1 MLDATVFV
9 DHQIHH
15 PRGIFPMQVKPLG
28 DRVLVKLVEEQERT
42 QSGIYI
48 PDTAKDKPQ
57 TGLIVAVGDGE
68 DIKVKE
74 GQRVLF
80 AKFAGTEIKI
90 ANEEHLILSTDD
102 ILAVVED

>member
-1 MLDATVFV
+1 
-9 DHQIHH
+9 
-15 PRGIFPMQVKPLG
+15 MQVRPLG

-57 TGLIVAVGDGE
+57 TGMVVAVGDGE
-68 DIKVKE
+68 EVKVE
-74 GQRVLF
+74 SGQRVLF

-90 ANEEHLILSTDD
+90 DNVEHLILSVDD
-102 ILAVVED
+102 ILAVVE

>member
-1 MLDATVFV
+1 
-9 DHQIHH
+9 
-15 PRGIFPMQVKPLG
+15 MQVKPLG

-90 ANEEHLILSTDD
+90 GNEEHLILSTDD

>member
-1 MLDATVFV
+1 
-9 DHQIHH
+9 
-15 PRGIFPMQVKPLG
+15 MQVRPLG
-28 DRVLVKLVEEQERT
+28 DRVLIKLVEEQERT

-57 TGLIVAVGDGE
+57 TGEVVAVGDGE
-68 DIKVKE
+68 DIKVKA

-90 ANEEHLILSTDD
+90 DNVEHLILSGDD
-102 ILAVVED
+102 ILAVVD

>member
-1 MLDATVFV
+1 
-9 DHQIHH
+9 
-15 PRGIFPMQVKPLG
+15 MQVMPLG
-28 DRVLVKLVEEQERT
+28 DRVLIKLVEEQQKT

-57 TGLIVAVGDGE
+57 TGLVVAVGDGE
-68 DIKVKE
+68 EVKVKS

-90 ANEEHLILSTDD
+90 DNVEHLILSADD
-102 ILAVVED
+102 ILAVVE

>member
-1 MLDATVFV
+1 
-9 DHQIHH
+9 
-15 PRGIFPMQVKPLG
+15 MQVQPLG
-28 DRVLVKLVEEQERT
+28 DRVLVKLVEEEQRT

-57 TGLIVAVGDGE
+57 TGLVVAVGDGE
-68 DIKVKE
+68 EVKVKS

-90 ANEEHLILSTDD
+90 DNVEHLILSADD
-102 ILAVVED
+102 ILAVVE

>member
-1 MLDATVFV
+1 
-9 DHQIHH
+9 
-15 PRGIFPMQVKPLG
+15 MQVKPLG

-68 DIKVKE
+68 DIKVKQ

-90 ANEEHLILSTDD
+90 GSEEHLILSTDD

>member
-1 MLDATVFV
+1 
-9 DHQIHH
+9 
-15 PRGIFPMQVKPLG
+15 MQVKPLG
-28 DRVLVKLVEEQERT
+28 DRVLIKLVEEQERT

-68 DIKVKE
+68 EIKVKE

-90 ANEEHLILSTDD
+90 GTEEHLILSTDD

>member
-1 MLDATVFV
+1 
-9 DHQIHH
+9 
-15 PRGIFPMQVKPLG
+15 MQVRPLG
-28 DRVLVKLVEEQERT
+28 DRVLVKLVQEQERT

-57 TGLIVAVGDGE
+57 TGLVVAVGDSE

-74 GQRVLF
+74 GQKVLF

-90 ANEEHLILSTDD
+90 GNEDHLILSSDD
-102 ILAVVED
+102 ILAMVED

>member
-1 MLDATVFV
+1 
-9 DHQIHH
+9 
-15 PRGIFPMQVKPLG
+15 MQVKPLG

>member
-1 MLDATVFV
+1 
-9 DHQIHH
+9 
-15 PRGIFPMQVKPLG
+15 MQVQPLG

-57 TGLIVAVGDGE
+57 TGVIVAVGDSE
-68 DIKVKE
+68 DIKLKV
-74 GQRVLF
+74 GQKVLF

-90 ANEEHLILSTDD
+90 GNDEHLILSADD
-102 ILAVVED
+102 ILATVQE

>member
-1 MLDATVFV
+1 
-9 DHQIHH
+9 
-15 PRGIFPMQVKPLG
+15 MQVRPLG
-28 DRVLVKLVEEQERT
+28 DRVLVKMVEEQQRT

-57 TGLIVAVGDGE
+57 TGVVVAVGDGE
-68 DIKVKE
+68 DVKVKE

-90 ANEEHLILSTDD
+90 DNEEHLILSSED
-102 ILAVVED
+102 ILAIVE

>member
-1 MLDATVFV
+1 
-9 DHQIHH
+9 
-15 PRGIFPMQVKPLG
+15 MQVQPLG
-28 DRVLVKLVEEQERT
+28 DRVLIKLVEEQERT

-57 TGLIVAVGDGE
+57 TGLVVAVGDGE
-68 DIKVKE
+68 DVKVKN

-90 ANEEHLILSTDD
+90 DNVEHLILSAED
-102 ILAVVED
+102 ILAVVE

>member
-1 MLDATVFV
+1 MLLEEDF
-9 DHQIHH
+9 
-15 PRGIFPMQVKPLG
+15 GMQVRPLG

-57 TGLIVAVGDGE
+57 TGEVVAVGDGE
-68 DIKVKE
+68 EVKVEK

-90 ANEEHLILSTDD
+90 GNEEHLILSVDD

>member
-1 MLDATVFV
+1 MEV
-9 DHQIHH
+9 
-15 PRGIFPMQVKPLG
+15 RPLG
-28 DRVLVKLVEEQERT
+28 DRVLVKMVEEQQRT

-57 TGLIVAVGDGE
+57 TGLVVAVGDGE
-68 DIKVKE
+68 EVKVKE

-90 ANEEHLILSTDD
+90 DNVEHLILSAED
-102 ILAVVED
+102 ILAVVE

>member
-1 MLDATVFV
+1 
-9 DHQIHH
+9 
-15 PRGIFPMQVKPLG
+15 MQVKPLG

-68 DIKVKE
+68 EIKVKE

-90 ANEEHLILSTDD
+90 GTEEHLILSTDD

>member
-1 MLDATVFV
+1 
-9 DHQIHH
+9 
-15 PRGIFPMQVKPLG
+15 MQVRPLG
-28 DRVLVKLVEEQERT
+28 DRVLVKLVEEEQRT

-57 TGLIVAVGDGE
+57 TGLVVAVGDGE
-68 DIKVKE
+68 DVKVKN

-90 ANEEHLILSTDD
+90 DNVEHLILSSDD
-102 ILAVVED
+102 ILAVVE